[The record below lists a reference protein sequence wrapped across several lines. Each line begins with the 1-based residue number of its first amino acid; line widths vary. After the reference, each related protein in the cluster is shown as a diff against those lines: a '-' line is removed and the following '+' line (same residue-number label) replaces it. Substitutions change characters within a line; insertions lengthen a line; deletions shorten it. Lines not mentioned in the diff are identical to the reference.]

1 MKYLPVIVMLL
12 LAGCA
17 PILREEP
24 LTSRIYPPTAEIDIL
39 DSWPENRAFIEIAEI
54 TARADREAVGAIV
67 DRAKAAGADAV
78 LFGPP
83 YHYGDVVILFAGGN
97 IGGHQA
103 GGINTVPMTRIQARL
118 IKYLP

>member
-1 MKYLPVIVMLL
+1 MKYLFIIGTLL

-24 LTSRIYPPTAEIDIL
+24 LTSRIYAPTTEVDIL
-39 DSWPENRAFIEIAEI
+39 DSWPEDRAFIKIADI
-54 TARADREAVGAIV
+54 TARADDKSAAAIV
-67 DRAKAAGADAV
+67 EQAKTAGADAV
-78 LFGPP
+78 VFGRP

-97 IGGHQA
+97 IGGHLA
-103 GGINTVPMTRIQARL
+103 GGINTVPMTRVRARL